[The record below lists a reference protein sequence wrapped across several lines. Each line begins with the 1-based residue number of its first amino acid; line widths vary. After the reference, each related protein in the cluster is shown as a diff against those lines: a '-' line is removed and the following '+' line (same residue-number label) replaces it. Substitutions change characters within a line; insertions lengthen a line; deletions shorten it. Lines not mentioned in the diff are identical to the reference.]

1 MATKFTYLKEL
12 SYSQGDNIELKLNF
26 LNENG
31 EVYTNLFKT
40 NKKASLRVELHNQ
53 TNSEVVYSG
62 FHEFESYKDMSS
74 AKIIIDPTV
83 TKSLEALRKPYILA
97 LKLSLFDNDDKV
109 TFSKQYYISI
119 TITGSLIKTT
129 Y

>member
-62 FHEFESYKDMSS
+62 FHEFESYKELSS
-74 AKIIIDPTV
+74 AKIVIDPTV